1 MFYGLII
8 FPRTREVKKKS
19 EKTVE
24 NAGTWRKRGLFRT
37 GFILN
42 GFAGSIIDHIDTL
55 PYNCKENFLH
65 MY

>member
-19 EKTVE
+19 EKPSKTPE
-24 NAGTWRKRGLFRT
+24 RGEKRRLFRT

-42 GFAGSIIDHIDTL
+42 GFAGRNIDHIDTL
-55 PYNCKENFLH
+55 PYNCKEYFLH